1 MSGIEF
7 GESLLAGWGP
17 VSPTRFDLT
26 PCFLDLGRVLV
37 AAWGIIFGALALWY
51 LLRRKTAQDVPKD
64 WHFYT
69 KLTVVVALIG
79 NTAFQAVLQ
88 ILAWPQTWMVDIRF
102 YASAALLV
110 SLGVVFAIHYF
121 EHFRS
126 RTPNGVL
133 LFYWV
138 FFILAY
144 AAKLH
149 SHVARQSYKSRL
161 PTFVSL
167 VVSLALALLEFVLE
181 YFVPKQQSPYDALG
195 ASDECPAEYADIFS
209 ILTFSWLTPLMKF
222 GYNHFLT
229 ADDLWNLRQRDTTR
243 VTGDQLQAAWEIELK
258 KKKPSLW
265 IALIR
270 AFGAPYMR
278 AAGIKAISDCLAFI
292 QPQLLRLL
300 ITFVESYRVGN
311 EPQPAITGIA
321 IVFGMFATSV
331 CQTAALHQY
340 FQRAFETG
348 MRVKSSLT
356 AAIYVKSLKL
366 SNEARATQSTGDI
379 VTYMSVD
386 QQRLSDLCQWGL
398 QIFSAPFQ
406 IALCMISL
414 YNLVGIS
421 FMAGVASMILM
432 VPINGLIARLMK
444 RLQLSQMKFKD
455 SRARLMT
462 EILTNMKS
470 IKLYAW
476 GSAFM
481 DKLSHVR
488 NDLELNNLRKIGAAQ
503 AFATFTWS
511 TTPFLVSCSTFA
523 VFVLTNS
530 RPLTTDLVFPALTLF
545 NLLTFPLTILPML
558 ISSIVEA
565 SVAVKRLTAFLT
577 ADELQPDAVTIS
589 DQPAQSGQ
597 DSVVIRDA
605 TLTWDKSRDRPVLR
619 NINFRA
625 TKGELTCIV
634 GRVGAGKS
642 SLLQSILGDLWK
654 INGSIDIRGR
664 IAYVG
669 QQPWVMNASVKEN
682 ILFGHRWDP
691 LFYNQTINACA
702 LADDFRQLPD
712 GDQTEVGERGISLSG
727 GQRARLTLARAV
739 YARADIYL
747 LDDVLSA
754 VDQHVGRHLINN
766 VLGPGGLLEGK
777 TKILA
782 TNALPVLK
790 EADYIYLLRDQTIL
804 ERGTYQQLMAM
815 RGEVANL
822 IKSAAKEDTPESEA
836 DQSPSIEGIEPAESG
851 SVVVSELIDDDLDPE
866 ESEEAVHDVAGL
878 VAIRPG
884 PSPNGHSFARK
895 SSFHSLRRAST
906 TSFKRP
912 AGPVTDEE
920 AGLKSRQSKENSE
933 QGKVKWSVYT
943 SYAKESN
950 LGAVGVYLLALF
962 AAQAVQIGGSFWLKR
977 WSESNERQGSNK
989 NVGKFIGIYF
999 AFGIGGAALVV
1010 LQTLLLW
1017 IFCSIEASRKLHD
1030 RMAFA
1035 IFRSPMTFFETTPVG
1050 RILNRFSSDIYKV
1063 DEVIARTFNM
1073 LFVNTS
1079 RALFTLGVIV
1089 LTTPVFLLV
1098 IPPVA
1103 IVYIMYQK
1111 YYLRTSRELK
1121 RLDSV
1126 SRSPIYAHFQ
1136 ESLGGVST
1144 IRAYRQQ
1151 NRFTLE
1157 NEWRMDAN
1165 LRAYFPSVSAN
1176 RWLAVRLEF
1185 IGSIIIF
1192 SAGTFA
1198 VISVANHSGLS
1209 SGMVGLAMSY
1219 ALQITQSL
1227 NWIVRQ
1233 TVEVETNIV
1242 SVERVLEYA
1251 NLPSEAPDVIFKNRP
1266 NIGWPAHGQVSF
1278 NNYSTRYREGL
1289 DDVLKNINISIK
1301 AREKI
1306 GVVGRTGAGK
1316 SSLTLALFRIIEPTA
1331 GNISIDGLD
1340 TSSIGLLDLR
1350 RRLAIIPQDACLFEG
1365 TIRDNLDPRHVHD
1378 DTELWSVLGLARL
1391 QEHVSTMEG
1400 QLDATL
1406 TEGGDNILVLDEATA
1421 AVDVETDALLQE
1433 TLRSNIFEN
1442 RTIITIA
1449 HRINTILDSDR
1460 ILVLQQGKVA
1470 EFDTPQKL
1478 ISKRGLFYE
1487 LVREAGLLDSLAGR
1501 SA

>member
-1 MSGIEF
+1 MVDARFYI
-7 GESLLAGWGP
+7 SLGLLLSLA
-17 VSPTRFDLT
+17 
-26 PCFLDLGRVLV
+26 
-37 AAWGIIFGALALWY
+37 
-51 LLRRKTAQDVPKD
+51 
-64 WHFYT
+64 
-69 KLTVVVALIG
+69 VVA
-79 NTAFQAVLQ
+79 
-88 ILAWPQTWMVDIRF
+88 
-102 YASAALLV
+102 
-110 SLGVVFAIHYF
+110 AIHYL
-121 EHFRS
+121 EHFRC
-126 RTPNGVL
+126 RTPNGVV

-138 FFILAY
+138 FFVLAY
-144 AAKLH
+144 AVKL
-149 SHVARQSYKSRL
+149 R
-161 PTFVSL
+161 SL
-167 VVSLALALLEFVLE
+167 VSRQTYKHSLASFVAVNLTLGLATLAFVLE
-181 YFVPKQQSPYDALG
+181 YFVPKQQSVYDALG
-195 ASDECPAEYADIFS
+195 APDECPAEYADIFS
-209 ILTFSWLTPLMKF
+209 ILTFGWMSPLMKF
-222 GYNHFLT
+222 GYGHFLT

-243 VTGDQLQAAWEIELK
+243 VTGDQLQAAWDAELK
-258 KKKPSLW
+258 KKTPKNKRPSLW
-265 IALIR
+265 IALAK
-270 AFGAPYMR
+270 AFGRPYLR
-278 AAGIKAISDCLAFI
+278 AACIKTVSDCLSFV

-300 ITFVESYRVGN
+300 ITFVDSYRAGN
-311 EPQPAITGIA
+311 KPQPAISGIA
-321 IVFGMFATSV
+321 IVFAMFATSV
-331 CQTAALHQY
+331 CQTVTLHQY

-356 AAIYVKSLKL
+356 AAIYAKSLRL
-366 SNEARATQSTGDI
+366 SNESRATKSTGDI

-398 QIFSAPFQ
+398 QLWSAPLQ
-406 IALCMISL
+406 IALCMMSL

-444 RLQLSQMKFKD
+444 TLQLSQMKYKD
-455 SRARLMT
+455 RRSRLMT

-481 DKLSHVR
+481 DRLSHVR
-488 NDLELNNLRKIGAAQ
+488 NEQELNNLRKIGAAQ

-511 TTPFLVSCSTFA
+511 TTPFFVSCSTFA

-545 NLLTFPLTILPML
+545 NLLTFPLTILPMV
-558 ISSIVEA
+558 ITSIVEA
-565 SVAVKRLTAFLT
+565 SVAVTRITAFLT
-577 ADELQPDAVTIS
+577 ADELQADAVSIT
-589 DQPAQSGQ
+589 DEPASSGQ
-597 DSVVIRDA
+597 DSVVMDDA
-605 TLTWDKSRDRPVLR
+605 TLTWDKTRDRPVLR
-619 NINFRA
+619 SINFRA
-625 TKGELTCIV
+625 AKGELTCIV

-642 SLLQSILGDLWK
+642 SLLQSILGDLCK
-654 INGSIDIRGR
+654 VGGSIAVRGR
-664 IAYVG
+664 IAYVA
-669 QQPWVMNASVKEN
+669 QQAWVMNASVKEN

-691 LFYNQTINACA
+691 LFYTQTINACA
-702 LADDFRQLPD
+702 LADDFKQLPD

-766 VLGPGGLLEGK
+766 VLGPDGLLKGK

-782 TNALPVLK
+782 TNALTVLR
-790 EADYIYLLRDQTIL
+790 EADYMYLLRDHTVL
-804 ERGTYQQLMAM
+804 ERGTYHQLMAM
-815 RGEVANL
+815 RGEVASL
-822 IKSAAKEDTPESEA
+822 IRSAAKDDAAAPECEKT
-836 DQSPSIEGIEPAESG
+836 
-851 SVVVSELIDDDLDPE
+851 
-866 ESEEAVHDVAGL
+866 EEAIHQVAGL
-878 VAIRPG
+878 VSIRPG
-884 PSPNGHSFARK
+884 PALNGGVSSARK

-912 AGPVTDEE
+912 AGAVTDEE
-920 AGLKSRQSKENSE
+920 HGLKSKQTKEKTE

-943 SYAKESN
+943 SYARESN
-950 LGAVGVYLLALF
+950 LIAVAIYLLALL
-962 AAQAVQIGGSFWLKR
+962 AAQGVQIGGSFWLKR
-977 WSESNERQGSNK
+977 WSEYNERQGANRH
-989 NVGKFIGIYF
+989 VGRYIGIYF
-999 AFGIGGAALVV
+999 AFGIGGAVLVV
-1010 LQTLLLW
+1010 VQTLLLW

-1079 RALFTLGVIV
+1079 RALFTLAVIV
-1089 LTTPVFLLV
+1089 ISTPAFLLV

-1103 IVYIMYQK
+1103 VVYIIYQK

-1151 NRFTLE
+1151 KRFTLE

-1185 IGSIIIF
+1185 IGSVIIF
-1192 SAGTFA
+1192 SAGTFS
-1198 VISVANHSGLS
+1198 VISVANQSGLS
-1209 SGMVGLAMSY
+1209 AGMVGLAMSY

-1251 NLPSEAPDVIFKNRP
+1251 NLPSEAPDVIFKKRP

-1278 NNYSTRYREGL
+1278 NNYSTRYRPGL
-1289 DDVLKNINISIK
+1289 DDVLKNINITIK

-1331 GNISIDGLD
+1331 GNISIDGLN
-1340 TSSIGLLDLR
+1340 TSTIGLLDLR

-1391 QEHVSTMEG
+1391 QEHVSTMDG
-1400 QLDATL
+1400 QLDAAV
-1406 TEGGDNILVLDEATA
+1406 TEGGSNLSQGQRQLISLARALLTPSNILVLDEATA
-1421 AVDVETDALLQE
+1421 AVDVETDALLQA
-1433 TLRSNIFEN
+1433 TLRSTVFEN

-1460 ILVLQQGKVA
+1460 ILVLQQGRVA
-1470 EFDTPQKL
+1470 EFATPQEL
-1478 ISKRGLFYE
+1478 INQRGLFYE
-1487 LVREAGLLDSLAGR
+1487 LVREAGLLDSLAIGR
-1501 SA
+1501 PDPAPR